1 MSILRSP
8 LGRARGLGSSR
19 SGSDHYWSQRITA
32 VVLVPLSLWLVSSL
46 ITLSSGDVDSLRLWL
61 AHPAHAAAL
70 LLTLYAGFW
79 HGQLGM
85 QVVIEDYIHT
95 ELTKHLVLIFTRGV
109 AAFLA
114 ISATVSTLKL
124 ALGG

>member
-1 MSILRSP
+1 MTLRSY

-19 SGSDHYWSQRITA
+19 SGSDHYWAQRITA
-32 VVLVPLSLWLVSSL
+32 VALIPLVLWLVVSL
-46 ITLSSGDVDSLRLWL
+46 ITVTSGDLASVKSWL
-61 AHPAHAAAL
+61 GSPFNATLL
-70 LLTLYAGFW
+70 LLTLLTGLW

-85 QVVIEDYIHT
+85 QVVIEDYVHAP
-95 ELTKHLVLIFTRGV
+95 LVKHLALIFTRLV

-114 ISATVSTLKL
+114 ISVVISTLKL

>member
-1 MSILRSP
+1 MSLRSP

-19 SGSDHYWSQRITA
+19 SGSDHYWAQRITA
-32 VVLVPLSLWLVSSL
+32 VALIPLSLWLVTSL
-46 ITLSSGDVDSLRLWL
+46 ITITASDLSSVKMWVSNPINTSL
-61 AHPAHAAAL
+61 L
-70 LLTLYAGFW
+70 LLTLISGLW

-85 QVVIEDYIHT
+85 QVVIEDYVHAPVV
-95 ELTKHLVLIFTRGV
+95 KHLALIFTRLV

>member
-1 MSILRSP
+1 MTLRSY

-19 SGSDHYWSQRITA
+19 SGSDHYWAQRITA
-32 VVLVPLSLWLVSSL
+32 VALIPLVLWLVVSL
-46 ITLSSGDVDSLRLWL
+46 ITVTSGDLASVKSWL
-61 AHPAHAAAL
+61 GSPFNATLL
-70 LLTLYAGFW
+70 LLTLITGLW

-85 QVVIEDYIHT
+85 QVVIEDYVHAP
-95 ELTKHLVLIFTRGV
+95 LVKHLALIFTRLV

-114 ISATVSTLKL
+114 ISVVISTLKL